1 MQSLNIKKN
10 DIVWVPAI
18 TFVASSNSA
27 KYFGAKIE
35 FVDID
40 LKTFNIDLN
49 YLEKKTRNLKK
60 KQKASKNTSCCSFRR

>member
-18 TFVASSNSA
+18 TFVASANSA

-49 YLEKKTRNLKK
+49 YLEKNSKS
-60 KQKASKNTSCCSFRR
+60 QKNKNFQNTSCCSFRR